1 MVDCKMNENI
11 HGVKIFLSS
20 NKNPDLFKTF
30 QKAATYLINR
40 HNTVDK
46 DAIKVLFEQEFR
58 VRINENI
65 EAYGRTIYDIEF
77 ESELDYIFF
86 LMKWS

>member
-1 MVDCKMNENI
+1 MVSCKMNENI
-11 HGVKIFLSS
+11 HGIKIFLSS
-20 NKNPDLFKTF
+20 SKNPDLFKTF

-40 HNTVDK
+40 HNALDK

-58 VRINENI
+58 VCINENI
-65 EAYGRTIYDIEF
+65 EAYGRTYDIEF